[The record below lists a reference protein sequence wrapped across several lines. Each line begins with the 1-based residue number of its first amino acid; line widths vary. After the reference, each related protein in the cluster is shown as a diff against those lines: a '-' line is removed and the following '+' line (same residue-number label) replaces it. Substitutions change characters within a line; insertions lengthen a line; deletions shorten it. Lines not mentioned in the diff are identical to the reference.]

1 MRRVSS
7 SSSSSSA
14 ASDDSDD
21 GSDGWNDDYSD
32 YEEEGKRI
40 VVDIGS
46 GSARAG
52 FAGEDKPRAIFP
64 SIVGRPRHQGVMVGM
79 GQKDSYVGYEAV
91 GPKKRGRGMVNISYT
106 DFYND

>member
-1 MRRVSS
+1 MRRV
-7 SSSSSSA
+7 SSSSSA

-21 GSDGWNDDYSD
+21 GSDDYDDYSD

-79 GQKDSYVGYEAV
+79 GQKDSYVGHEAV
-91 GPKKRGRGMVNISYT
+91 GLRKPRGRGMVNVSYT
-106 DFYND
+106 DFYNV